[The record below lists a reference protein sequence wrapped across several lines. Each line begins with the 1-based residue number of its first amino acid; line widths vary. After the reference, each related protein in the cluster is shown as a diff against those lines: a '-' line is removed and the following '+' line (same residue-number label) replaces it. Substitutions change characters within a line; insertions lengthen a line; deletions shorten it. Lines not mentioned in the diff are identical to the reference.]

1 MRLLEFTKK
10 WLVKK
15 EARELFLLFITW
27 RIWITVFAIL
37 GLVFIP
43 LRSSHFLGGE
53 AKNYF
58 MNPVFWGW
66 ANFDGEHYLSIAA
79 SGYRELLY
87 FYFPLYPRLIDI
99 VAALADVFVGIKAF
113 LFSGILISNLAF
125 LAALFVLWRLAL
137 LDFKKEVALFS
148 TLALIVFPASFF
160 FGAVYTEA
168 LFLLLVLTSF
178 YFARRGRFFLAG
190 ILGAF
195 ASATRLVG
203 ILLLPALLIEWF
215 MQREEKKVATLS
227 ALGVLIVPL
236 GLLSYMSFLQDKT
249 GDPFIFY
256 QQIGHFGQ
264 QRAGEFVLLYQV
276 FWRYIKMI
284 LTVTKTDPIYLTILL
299 EAVVGAGA
307 LLLLVWGY
315 LRRIRLSYLVFAA
328 LGYILPTFTG
338 SFSSLPR
345 YVLALFPLFFLLGLF
360 LSERGKL
367 TQLVYFLVSAT
378 LLAVFTM
385 LFIRGYWVA

>member
-1 MRLLEFTKK
+1 MRLLKFTKK
-10 WLVKK
+10 WLSKQEV
-15 EARELFLLFITW
+15 RELLLLFITW
-27 RIWITVFAIL
+27 RIWITVFAVL
-37 GLVFIP
+37 GFALISLKSP
-43 LRSSHFLGGE
+43 HFLGGG

-58 MNPVFWGW
+58 VNPVFWGW
-66 ANFDGEHYLSIAA
+66 ANFDGEHYLSIGT
-79 SGYRELLY
+79 SGHRELLY
-87 FYFPLYPRLIDI
+87 FYFPLYPKLIA
-99 VAALADVFVGIKAF
+99 VLSQFTGVFVGVKNF
-113 LFSGILISNLAF
+113 LLSGILISNLSF
-125 LAALFVLWRLAL
+125 LPALFVLWRLAL

-148 TLALIVFPASFF
+148 VLALFVFPTSFF

-190 ILGAF
+190 IFGAF
-195 ASATRLVG
+195 ASATRLIG
-203 ILLLPALLIEWF
+203 ILLLPALLVEWL
-215 MQREEKKVATLS
+215 MQREEKKVGALS
-227 ALGVLIVPL
+227 ALGIVIVPF

-256 QQIGHFGQ
+256 QQISHFGQ

-276 FWRYIKMI
+276 FWRYVKMI

-299 EAVVGAGA
+299 EAAVGAGA

-315 LRRIRLSYLVFAA
+315 LRKIRPSYLVFAA

-345 YVLALFPLFFLLGLF
+345 YILTLFPLFLLLGLF

-367 TQLVYFLVSAT
+367 ARLVYFLVSAT
-378 LLAVFTM
+378 LLAVLTM